1 MKTGDGIYIVAPNS
15 QLWGGALTNFSRNP
29 TRRVQIVLGIDYG
42 DSIDLAIETA
52 KKVVEAEPLGLKDPE
67 PQFVVGEMA
76 DSSVNIFVRV
86 WVNSPDYW
94 TVFFNLNKALKEAC
108 DEAGISIPFP
118 QRSIHI
124 ESGELPK

>member
-1 MKTGDGIYIVAPNS
+1 
-15 QLWGGALTNFSRNP
+15 
-29 TRRVQIVLGIDYG
+29 
-42 DSIDLAIETA
+42 
-52 KKVVEAEPLGLKDPE
+52 
-67 PQFVVGEMA
+67 MA

-94 TVFFNLNKALKEAC
+94 TVFFNLNKALKVAC